1 MISSFPGRYAL
12 RMTGCA
18 FLTLIIIW
26 PAVSPQVAEAE
37 PVSRSVRRAC
47 VSDYFAFCSS
57 HRVGSP
63 SLRKCMREAGGKLS
77 RGCFEA
83 LVAAGEVSRAEV
95 SKRSSRR

>member
-1 MISSFPGRYAL
+1 MIPKSPGRNTL
-12 RMTGCA
+12 RITVCA
-18 FLTLIIIW
+18 FLTLILAW
-26 PAVSPQVAEAE
+26 PAVTQVAEAE

-47 VSDYFAFCSS
+47 VSDYFAFCSA

-63 SLRKCMREAGGKLS
+63 SLRKCMRDAGGKLS

-95 SKRSSRR
+95 SKRSARR